1 MIVNYH
7 QSGKEVTGLIRTC
20 YACGSDKTVQYQY
33 TKAPGIGISELW
45 YTNEPTGLVLCNR
58 CYCYLIKNPRHDS
71 LCQPGIT
78 YSYLHE
84 WIRKNRPKPLVCEE
98 CHIGPPREVANI
110 DDIYEKDISHFRW
123 MCVSC
128 HAKLD
133 GRGRHH
139 SSRARVPYI
148 MKPIDNMDY
157 RKRTIYLP
165 ESLDT
170 EMRVRSARDDM
181 SYSEAAV
188 IAFEEYVKR
197 KK

>member
-1 MIVNYH
+1 
-7 QSGKEVTGLIRTC
+7 
-20 YACGSDKTVQYQY
+20 
-33 TKAPGIGISELW
+33 
-45 YTNEPTGLVLCNR
+45 
-58 CYCYLIKNPRHDS
+58 
-71 LCQPGIT
+71 
-78 YSYLHE
+78 
-84 WIRKNRPKPLVCEE
+84 
-98 CHIGPPREVANI
+98 
-110 DDIYEKDISHFRW
+110 
-123 MCVSC
+123 MCVSF

-181 SYSEAAV
+181 SYSEV
-188 IAFEEYVKR
+188 QLSHSKNMSR
-197 KK
+197 GKNDG

>member
-45 YTNEPTGLVLCNR
+45 Y
-58 CYCYLIKNPRHDS
+58 
-71 LCQPGIT
+71 
-78 YSYLHE
+78 
-84 WIRKNRPKPLVCEE
+84 
-98 CHIGPPREVANI
+98 
-110 DDIYEKDISHFRW
+110 
-123 MCVSC
+123 
-128 HAKLD
+128 
-133 GRGRHH
+133 
-139 SSRARVPYI
+139 
-148 MKPIDNMDY
+148 
-157 RKRTIYLP
+157 
-165 ESLDT
+165 
-170 EMRVRSARDDM
+170 RSARDDM

>member
-1 MIVNYH
+1 
-7 QSGKEVTGLIRTC
+7 
-20 YACGSDKTVQYQY
+20 
-33 TKAPGIGISELW
+33 
-45 YTNEPTGLVLCNR
+45 
-58 CYCYLIKNPRHDS
+58 
-71 LCQPGIT
+71 
-78 YSYLHE
+78 
-84 WIRKNRPKPLVCEE
+84 
-98 CHIGPPREVANI
+98 
-110 DDIYEKDISHFRW
+110 
-123 MCVSC
+123 
-128 HAKLD
+128 
-133 GRGRHH
+133 
-139 SSRARVPYI
+139 